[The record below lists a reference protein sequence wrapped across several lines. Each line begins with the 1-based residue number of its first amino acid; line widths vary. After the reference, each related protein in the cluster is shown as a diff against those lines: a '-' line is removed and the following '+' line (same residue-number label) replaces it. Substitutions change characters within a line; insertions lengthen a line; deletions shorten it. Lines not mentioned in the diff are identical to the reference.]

1 MAKDTINAGILDAVH
16 DLHTDTIKHIIKSV
30 ESAEYEMTGIF
41 CPVETISSA
50 AL

>member
-1 MAKDTINAGILDAVH
+1 VSIILGSLDAVH

-30 ESAEYEMTGIF
+30 ESADYEMTGFF
-41 CPVETISSA
+41 CPVEKISSA